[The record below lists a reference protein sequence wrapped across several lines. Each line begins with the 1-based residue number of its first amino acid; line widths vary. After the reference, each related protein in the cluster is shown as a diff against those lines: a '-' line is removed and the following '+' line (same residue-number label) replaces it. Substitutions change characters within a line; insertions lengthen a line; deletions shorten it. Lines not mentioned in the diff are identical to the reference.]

1 MQDYTVNTIEFQST
15 STMAGSGSA
24 WASSAT
30 TEGVFRTDVSSNAP
44 MLSPIRRS
52 NENPF
57 GEQTIEEVSNPL
69 QPGTPIGDGT
79 WILMLLAIGYALFI
93 ALMKKRERTGQ

>member
-30 TEGVFRTDVSSNAP
+30 TEGIFRADVSSNAP

-52 NENPF
+52 AENPF
-57 GEQTIEEVSNPL
+57 GGQTIEDVSNPQ
-69 QPGTPIGDGT
+69 QPGTPIGDGI
-79 WILMLLAIGYALFI
+79 WIMMLLAVGYALII
-93 ALMKKRERTGQ
+93 ALKRKIAKR